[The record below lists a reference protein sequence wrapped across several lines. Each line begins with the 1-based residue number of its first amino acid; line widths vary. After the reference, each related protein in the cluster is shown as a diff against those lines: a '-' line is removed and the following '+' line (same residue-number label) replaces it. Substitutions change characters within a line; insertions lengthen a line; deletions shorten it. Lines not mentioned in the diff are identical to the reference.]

1 MKCAGHLRLV
11 VLLFCLAVAPA
22 WAETVRVKDLG
33 RFLGWRDNALVG
45 YGVVTGLAGS
55 GDSQTSEVTRQAI
68 KNVLGRMGANISPD
82 DVRSRNVAVV
92 MITAVLPPSSHV
104 GDRIDA
110 TVSSIGDARSL
121 VGGTVLMTPLL
132 GPDQRTYALAQGPLV
147 VGGYRFDAQS
157 NRQQKNYPT
166 SGVLAGGATI
176 EMPVLATLLN
186 DKGEL
191 VFILSDPDTATAER
205 IKDGVN
211 ATLGAGVARVSDS
224 ATVTVDARS
233 YGNDIYGLVARIENV
248 GVTPDSR
255 AVVVVNERSGTVVA
269 GGAVQVSSVVISQGD
284 IKISVSQDNEASQ
297 PFMSESG
304 GWQGVMIASK
314 KLETTAGEDA
324 VIRFPNT
331 TVADL
336 VEALH
341 AAHVD
346 TRGVI
351 SVLQSLKTA
360 GALHAEIIVQ

>member
-1 MKCAGHLRLV
+1 MKCLAFIGFIAVFLS
-11 VLLFCLAVAPA
+11 CLPVPVS
-22 WAETVRVKDLG
+22 AEPVRVKDLG

-92 MITAVLPPSSHV
+92 MVTAVLPASSHV

-147 VGGYRFDAQS
+147 VGGYRFDAQL

-166 SGVLAGGATI
+166 SGVLAAGATI
-176 EMPVLATLLN
+176 ETPVSASLLN
-186 DKGEL
+186 ENGEL
-191 VFILSDPDTATAER
+191 VFVLSDPDTTTAER

-211 ATLGAGVARVSDS
+211 GALGNSLARVSDS
-224 ATVTVDARS
+224 ATVTVDARA
-233 YGNDIYGLVARIENV
+233 YGTDIYGLVAQIENV
-248 GVTPDSR
+248 RITPDSR

-269 GGAVQVSSVVISQGD
+269 GGAVQISSAVVSQGD
-284 IKISVSQDNEASQ
+284 IKISVSQDNDAAQ
-297 PFMSESG
+297 PFMSEYG
-304 GWQGVMIASK
+304 GWHGVMVASK
-314 KLETTAGEDA
+314 KLEANTGGDT

-331 TVADL
+331 TVADV
-336 VEALH
+336 VEALQT
-341 AAHVD
+341 AHVD
-346 TRGVI
+346 TRGII